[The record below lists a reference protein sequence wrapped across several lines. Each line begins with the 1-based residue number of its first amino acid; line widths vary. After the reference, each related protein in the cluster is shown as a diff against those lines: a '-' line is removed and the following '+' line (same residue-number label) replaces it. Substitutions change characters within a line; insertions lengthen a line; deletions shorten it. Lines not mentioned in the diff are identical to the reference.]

1 MELTMERKL
10 SVFSRVIC
18 NSFVNSSMN
27 QAIALSAMTIMS
39 FCGMICGFRWNLL
52 QPEKNVLVSSCMPW
66 LISSFASLR
75 VQYPPKRLNSVS
87 SAQALFA
94 EFGRAQGE
102 SLIFR

>member
-1 MELTMERKL
+1 
-10 SVFSRVIC
+10 
-18 NSFVNSSMN
+18 MN